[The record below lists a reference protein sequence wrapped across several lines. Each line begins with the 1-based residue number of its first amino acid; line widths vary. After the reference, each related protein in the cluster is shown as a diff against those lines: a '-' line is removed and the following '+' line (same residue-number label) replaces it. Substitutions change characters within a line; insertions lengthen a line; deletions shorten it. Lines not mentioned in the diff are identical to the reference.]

1 MIKNMLALLQLPYGW
16 WPKLVLFGLAAFFIN
31 VGVDH
36 FVNPGFYLGIMPPAL
51 PLHLEAVYISGFFEI
66 AGGVG
71 VLIPRLRVVAGWSLI
86 ALLGRRWGR
95 LVCLLLECFSEL
107 VDPANIYMLM
117 TPEAFP
123 DIPYEFLWLRM
134 PFQFLFGYWAYTVT
148 KPSYNPGAVA
158 V

>member
-1 MIKNMLALLQLPYGW
+1 MIKNMLASLQLPYGW

-36 FVNPGFYLGIMPPAL
+36 FVNHSFYLGIMPPAL

-71 VLIPRLRVVAGWSLI
+71 VLIPRLRVFAGWGLI
-86 ALLGRRWGR
+86 ALL
-95 LVCLLLECFSEL
+95 VA
-107 VDPANIYMLM
+107 VYPANIYMLM

-134 PFQFLFGYWAYTVT
+134 PFQFLFAYWAYTVT

-158 V
+158 D